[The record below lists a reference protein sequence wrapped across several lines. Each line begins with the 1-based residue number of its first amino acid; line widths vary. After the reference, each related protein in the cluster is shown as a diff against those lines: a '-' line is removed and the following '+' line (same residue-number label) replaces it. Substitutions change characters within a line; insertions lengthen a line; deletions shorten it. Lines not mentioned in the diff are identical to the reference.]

1 MKRGGNNRMFKKL
14 VLYWHIFKYN
24 SNATSF
30 QDCLDCKM
38 KEKIKKDLDYHMR
51 KIRELEFRKV

>member
-1 MKRGGNNRMFKKL
+1 MFKKL
-14 VLYWHIFKYN
+14 VLYWHTFKYN

-38 KEKIKKDLDYHMR
+38 KEKIKKDLDYHMK
-51 KIRELEFRKV
+51 KIRELEFRKI